1 MIVVTGAA
9 GFVGSHLIQG
19 LNKMGRT
26 DILAVD
32 DLADGSKFANLLGCQ
47 FDDYMDMDDFIL
59 EVKNHSAW
67 LNSVETVFHQ
77 GAHTDRFK
85 VDGRQIMKNNYDYSK
100 VLLHHCVSQN
110 IAFIYASSSSVY
122 GRNKEFT
129 EVSNVEQPLH
139 IVGYSKWLFDQY
151 AKRLLSKVE
160 SQVLG
165 LRYFDIYGPRENHKG
180 NLASVIH
187 CFCQQLTKNQ
197 PLGVYVS
204 EHFPKGE
211 QKRDFI
217 YIDDVIDVNL
227 WFWQHPEISGVFNC
241 GTGQAATFNE
251 IANKLIHFHGHG
263 TTTEVDLPQEL
274 YDDYRIYTQA
284 DTKQLR
290 QVGYNKPFISLDE
303 GLKRS
308 YEWHQAVG
316 IL

>member
-1 MIVVTGAA
+1 MLVILS
-9 GFVGSHLIQG
+9 GS
-19 LNKMGRT
+19 
-26 DILAVD
+26 
-32 DLADGSKFANLLGCQ
+32 
-47 FDDYMDMDDFIL
+47 
-59 EVKNHSAW
+59 
-67 LNSVETVFHQ
+67 
-77 GAHTDRFK
+77 
-85 VDGRQIMKNNYDYSK
+85 
-100 VLLHHCVSQN
+100 
-110 IAFIYASSSSVY
+110 
-122 GRNKEFT
+122 
-129 EVSNVEQPLH
+129 
-139 IVGYSKWLFDQY
+139 FDQY

-227 WFWQHPEISGVFNC
+227 WFGSTLKSVVCSIVEPGK
-241 GTGQAATFNE
+241 AATFNE

-303 GLKRS
+303 GFETFLRVAS
-308 YEWHQAVG
+308 GRRYFVIPNDQPSSR
-316 IL
+316 